1 MGECYPTRALC
12 TGRGVLM
19 TPRRALL
26 TFALGC
32 LAWLA
37 FGFIALCAAKGLM
50 PHLLAALAC
59 VFAYWKRT
67 RRAYGYFD

>member
-1 MGECYPTRALC
+1 
-12 TGRGVLM
+12 M

-32 LAWLA
+32 LAWLV
-37 FGFIALCAAKGLM
+37 FGFIALCAHRGYM